1 MVKNLPSNEKGT
13 RDVGSIPRLGR
24 SPGGGDGNTLH
35 ILAWENPL
43 DSGTWWVTVH
53 GVAKESDVT

>member
-1 MVKNLPSNEKGT
+1 MVKNLPSNEEGT

-24 SPGGGDGNTLH
+24 SGGGDGNTLH